1 MADKIEVTI
10 EIIIHATEDISK
22 FFNIFEEMF
31 DLKKEEFSL
40 QNLTGHFDNPITLLN
55 AKITKKSANNFVNTL
70 VSKMSQEQIEQIIEN
85 IEERVENSKLHL
97 RLDKEEFVN
106 GKLVIQEKNSV
117 KLKIYTPIYRK
128 IETVKTYTNLL
139 KSSN

>member
-1 MADKIEVTI
+1 MAVKIEVTI

-31 DLKKEEFSL
+31 GLKKEEFSL

-128 IETVKTYTNLL
+128 IETVKTYTTLL

>member
-1 MADKIEVTI
+1 MANKIEVTI

-31 DLKKEEFSL
+31 GLKKEEFSL
-40 QNLTGHFDNPITLLN
+40 QNLSGHFDNPITLLN
-55 AKITKKSANNFVNTL
+55 TKITKKSANNFVNTL
-70 VSKMSQEQIEQIIEN
+70 VSKISPEQIEHIIEN
-85 IEERVENSKLHL
+85 IEERLENSKLHL

-106 GKLVIQEKNSV
+106 GKLIIQEKNSV

-128 IETVKTYTNLL
+128 TETVETYTNLL

>member
-1 MADKIEVTI
+1 MANKIEVTI
-10 EIIIHATEDISK
+10 EVIIHATEDISK
-22 FFNIFEEMF
+22 FFNIFEEIF
-31 DLKKEEFSL
+31 GLKKEEFSS

-70 VSKMSQEQIEQIIEN
+70 VSKISPDQIEQIIEN
-85 IEERVENSKLHL
+85 IEERLENSNLHL

-117 KLKIYTPIYRK
+117 KLKIYTPIYIK
-128 IETVKTYTNLL
+128 TETVETYTNLL

>member
-1 MADKIEVTI
+1 MANKIEVTI
-10 EIIIHATEDISK
+10 DVIIHATEDISK

-31 DLKKEEFSL
+31 GLKKEEFSL
-40 QNLTGHFDNPITLLN
+40 KNLTGHFDNPITMLN
-55 AKITKKSANNFVNTL
+55 TKITKKSANNFVNTL
-70 VSKMSQEQIEQIIEN
+70 ISKISPDQIEDIIEN
-85 IEERVENSKLHL
+85 IEERLENSKLHL

-106 GKLVIQEKNSV
+106 GKLIIQEKNSV

-128 IETVKTYTNLL
+128 VETVETYTDLL

>member
-1 MADKIEVTI
+1 MAVKIEVTI

-31 DLKKEEFSL
+31 GLKKEEFSL
-40 QNLTGHFDNPITLLN
+40 QNLTGHFDNPITFLN

-70 VSKMSQEQIEQIIEN
+70 VSKMSQQQIEQIIEN

>member
-1 MADKIEVTI
+1 MANKIEVTI
-10 EIIIHATEDISK
+10 DVIIHATEDISK
-22 FFNIFEEMF
+22 FFNMFEKMF
-31 DLKKEEFSL
+31 GLKKEEFSL
-40 QNLTGHFDNPITLLN
+40 KNLTGHFDNPITLLN

-70 VSKMSQEQIEQIIEN
+70 LSKISQEQIEQIIEN
-85 IEERVENSKLHL
+85 IEERLENSKLHL

-106 GKLVIQEKNSV
+106 GKLIIQEKNSV

>member
-31 DLKKEEFSL
+31 GLKKEEFSL
-40 QNLTGHFDNPITLLN
+40 QNLSGHFDNPITLLN
-55 AKITKKSANNFVNTL
+55 TKITKKSANNFVNTL
-70 VSKMSQEQIEQIIEN
+70 VSKISQDQIEQIIEN
-85 IEERVENSKLHL
+85 IEERLENSNLHL

-128 IETVKTYTNLL
+128 TETVKTYTNLL
-139 KSSN
+139 KSFN

>member
-1 MADKIEVTI
+1 MASKIEVTI
-10 EIIIHATEDISK
+10 DVIIHATEDISK
-22 FFNIFEEMF
+22 FFNKFEEIF
-31 DLKKEEFSL
+31 GLKKEDFSL
-40 QNLTGHFDNPITLLN
+40 ENLTGHFDNPIILLN

-70 VSKMSQEQIEQIIEN
+70 VSKISQDQIEQIIEN
-85 IEERVENSKLHL
+85 IEERLENSNLHL

-128 IETVKTYTNLL
+128 TETVKTYTNLL
-139 KSSN
+139 KSFN